1 MVLTDKRG
9 PHLAVNVFDIQPLL
23 KGQNNNIGDQLW
35 RYIKLNMIDM
45 VVIRGISA
53 SEKSKAVNEKIQDSM
68 QNAVGSNMI
77 KYVTNPMIL
86 PGEL

>member
-1 MVLTDKRG
+1 MISTDKRG
-9 PHLAVNVFDIQPLL
+9 PHLAVNVFDMQPLL
-23 KGQNNNIGDQLW
+23 KGTNNNIGDQLW
-35 RYIKLNMIDM
+35 RYIQLNMIDM

-53 SEKSKAVNEKIQDSM
+53 SEKSKAVNEKIQDAV

-77 KYVTNPMIL
+77 KYVTNPMIS